1 MSDKLELAV
10 IEERQLAVVKH
21 NASTIFAALLAADV
35 PAATVVFYG
44 GGDSGSTDFDG
55 PSSMPEAVLASPHLI
70 QSVHRHWG
78 RLEDGGF
85 GYTETTVIEKKL
97 TLRQLL
103 CEVADAALDAT
114 YGNWF
119 DGDIRTHGQV
129 RFDAVERTIV
139 IDMTSYEPKEVTFS
153 IEVGK

>member
-44 GGDSGSTDFDG
+44 GGDSGSTEFDG
-55 PSSMPEAVLASPHLI
+55 PSSMPEAVLESLHQR
-70 QSVHRHWG
+70 QSLHRHWG
-78 RLEDGGF
+78 SLEEGGF
-85 GYTETTVIEKKL
+85 GYVRTSVIERDC

-103 CEVADAALDAT
+103 CEVAHETLHAT

-139 IDMTSYEPKEVTFS
+139 IDMTSYEPKDMTFS
-153 IEVGK
+153 IEVTK

>member
-44 GGDSGSTDFDG
+44 GGDSGSTEFDG
-55 PSSMPEAVLASPHLI
+55 PSSMPEAVLESLHQM
-70 QSVHRHWG
+70 QSLHRHWG
-78 RLEDGGF
+78 PLEEGGF
-85 GYTETTVIEKKL
+85 GYVGTSVIERDC

-103 CEVADAALDAT
+103 CDMAAQVVYAKF
-114 YGNWF
+114 GNWY

-139 IDMTSYEPKEVTFS
+139 TDMTSYEPKDMTFS
-153 IEVGK
+153 IEVAK

>member
-44 GGDSGSTDFDG
+44 GGDSGSTEFDW
-55 PSSMPEAVLASPHLI
+55 PPSMPEAVLESLHQM
-70 QSVHRHWG
+70 QSLHRHWG
-78 RLEDGGF
+78 PLEEGGF
-85 GYTETTVIEKKL
+85 GYVGTSVIERDC

-103 CEVADAALDAT
+103 CDVAHTALYTT

-119 DGDIRTHGQV
+119 DGDVRTNGQV

-139 IDMTSYEPKEVTFS
+139 IDMISYEPKELTFS
-153 IEVGK
+153 IEVAK